1 LLQIA
6 IALLSTGEAAKEEAI
21 AYEENLILQFIII

>member
-6 IALLSTGEAAKEEAI
+6 IALLSTGEAEKKEEAI
-21 AYEENLILQFIII
+21 AGVEVLPG